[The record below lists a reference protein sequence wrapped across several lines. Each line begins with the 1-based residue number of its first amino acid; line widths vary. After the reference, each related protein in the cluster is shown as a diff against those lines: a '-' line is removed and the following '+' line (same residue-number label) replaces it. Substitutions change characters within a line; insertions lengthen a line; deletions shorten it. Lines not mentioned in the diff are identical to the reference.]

1 MQTVFAL
8 FSLESVEP
16 AAADLIS
23 RLGTDA
29 VNVLVQDTV
38 KTRLGSGRAQP
49 VAPEAGAAPVV
60 APTLAHLLS
69 RKRPVFLAEAGSI
82 LAVHSVAEHISA
94 MAQSTAP
101 TKTQGSLK
109 VALEEYGVR
118 TYYAEAYATGVA
130 HGYVLLFA
138 EVPEEQIMAVSEQLR
153 THGGREVF
161 NFQRLD

>member
-16 AAADLIS
+16 AAADLVS
-23 RLGTDA
+23 RLGADA

-49 VAPEAGAAPVV
+49 A
-60 APTLAHLLS
+60 APTLANLLS